1 MILKAAEN
9 IVVFILWLEVLN
21 VNLLT
26 DEIE

>member
-9 IVVFILWLEVLN
+9 IFVFILWLEVLN